1 LFAFAP
7 AVLMVLLASCR
18 SVTPSPPCDPPSIRF
33 LLTFDDG
40 PSIKQSLNPTLQIL
54 DQLATNDIQ
63 PGIKAIFF
71 VQTGHPRGG
80 GTPPGRD
87 VMRRIHAEGHILGL
101 HSTSPRGHIDH
112 TQVSTNELVRSLLG
126 AKTVLR
132 EITGSDPF
140 FIRPPF
146 GACNLTTRRIYKDL
160 GLHMLMAD
168 IRARDGVIYGYNGS
182 LRRRSYIR
190 EGLTALYQQAE
201 TRAFPDEPVDVVLN
215 FHDVNPY
222 TARHMT
228 EYLHILVEEA
238 QRVGFLVPALPFFD
252 RRDLMADAALCRCV
266 ADPFSQERPVRMA
279 DVRRCSLTGAAPT
292 QPSESP

>member
-1 LFAFAP
+1 MFAFAP
-7 AVLMVLLASCR
+7 AVLLALLASCR
-18 SVTPSPPCDPPSIRF
+18 SVPPSPPGEPPSIRF

-40 PSIKQSLNPTLQIL
+40 PSIKEPNPTLQIL

-63 PGIKAIFF
+63 PGIKALFF

-80 GTPPGRD
+80 GTPRGRE

-112 TQVSTNELVRSLLG
+112 TQVSTNELVRSLLD
-126 AKTVLR
+126 AKALLR
-132 EITGSDPF
+132 EITGTETF

-146 GACNLTTRRIYKDL
+146 GACNLTTRRIYKEL

-182 LRRRSYIR
+182 FRRRSHIR
-190 EGLTALYQQAE
+190 EGLTALYRQAG
-201 TRAFPDEPVDVVLN
+201 TRASPDEPMDVVLN

-238 QRVGFLVPALPFFD
+238 QRVGFLVPARPFFG
-252 RRDLMADAALCRCV
+252 RQNLMADAALCQCV
-266 ADPFSQERPVRMA
+266 TDPAQPR
-279 DVRRCSLTGAAPT
+279 GAP
-292 QPSESP
+292 